1 MKKLRAYTRALGED
15 ILNVFNQI
23 GKHLRFKDIVKAAV
37 VVLCSL
43 GAAVIASAAIFY
55 AATLTIHGA
64 DLASPSVLLNNK
76 STGITIVDRN
86 NTTLYQ
92 SSDSSSRT
100 IIAYDKIPEKMI
112 FATLAAEDPEFFKH
126 SGVSWRGMSRALY
139 KNATAGRTAEGG
151 STITQQL
158 IKSTILEPTRSV
170 LRKAQE
176 VVLATELERRY
187 NKQQIM
193 GMYLNGIY
201 YGGNAYGIDQASQQY
216 FGKPATELTIGESA
230 LLAGLP
236 LGPSRFDPIV
246 NREAAMERRN
256 YVLGKMKDND
266 FITQEQFDLARAEN
280 PVIQPRNRDIKA
292 PHFVFY
298 ILRQL
303 RATYGDDLVD
313 HGGLT
318 VKTTLDLT
326 KQDEAQRIVS
336 AQVANLASR
345 DVTNGALIS
354 TNPETGDI
362 LAMVGS
368 TDYYNPQFGTVNVTT
383 AQRQPGS
390 SFKPIVYLA
399 ALQKGWTD
407 KTEVEDAPMSI
418 PQDSGAPYVPQNYDG
433 KFRGKVTLRR
443 ALANSLNIPAIK
455 VLQFVGLQPA
465 IDQAHKLGI
474 TTLNQPERYGASLV
488 LGGGEVTMVD
498 MAAVYGTF
506 ARGGIKSQ
514 PRSILEVRDRYGKDI
529 SVHKA
534 PPTER
539 VADAGAVATL
549 SSMLNDNATRSEIF
563 GANSPLVTSQP
574 ASVKTGTTNDFRD
587 NWTAGY
593 SKDAVTIVWVGNNDN
608 HPMGNGVDGITG
620 AAPIWHNFMEYLFT
634 HK

>member
-1 MKKLRAYTRALGED
+1 MKKGRAYLRAVGED
-15 ILNVFNQI
+15 ILNVVNYI
-23 GKHLRFKDIVKAAV
+23 GKHLHLRDILKAFIIILV
-37 VVLCSL
+37 GL
-43 GAAVIASAAIFY
+43 SAAIIACAGIFY
-55 AATLTIHGA
+55 VATLTIHGA

-100 IIAYDKIPEKMI
+100 IIAYDKIPEKMV
-112 FATLAAEDPEFFKH
+112 FATLAAEDPEFYKH
-126 SGVSWRGMSRALY
+126 AGISWRGISRAIY
-139 KNATAGRTAEGG
+139 KNTAARQTTEGG

-170 LRKAQE
+170 LRKTQE

-187 NKQQIM
+187 NKQEIM
-193 GMYLNGIY
+193 WMYLNGIY
-201 YGGNAYGIDQASQQY
+201 YGGNAYGIDQASRQY
-216 FGKPATELTIGESA
+216 LGKSAADLTIGESA

-246 NREAAMERRN
+246 NREAALERRN
-256 YVLGKMKDND
+256 YILGKMKDND
-266 FITQEQFDLARAEN
+266 FITEEQYREAKKEVPA
-280 PVIQPRNRDIKA
+280 IQTRTRNIKA

-298 ILRQL
+298 ILSQL
-303 RATYGDDLVD
+303 RNQYGDDLVD
-313 HGGLT
+313 HGGLR

-326 KQDEAQRIVS
+326 SQEAAQQIVTN
-336 AQVANLASR
+336 QVNNLASR

-354 TNPETGDI
+354 TNPTTGDI
-362 LAMVGS
+362 LTMVGS

-390 SFKPIVYLA
+390 SFKPLVYLA

-407 KTEVEDAPMSI
+407 KTEVEDKPISI
-418 PQDSGAPYVPQNYDG
+418 PQTVGPAYVPQNYDG

-443 ALANSLNIPAIK
+443 ALANSLNIPAVK
-455 VLQFVGLQPA
+455 VMQFVGLQGTL
-465 IDQAHKLGI
+465 DTAHKLGI
-474 TTLNQPERYGASLV
+474 TTLNQPERYGLSLV

-514 PRSILEVRDRYGKDI
+514 PRSIMEVRDRYGKDI
-529 SVHKA
+529 SIRST

-539 VADAGAVATL
+539 VADANAVATL
-549 SSMLNDNATRSEIF
+549 ASMLNDNATRSEIF
-563 GANSPLVTSQP
+563 GPNSPMVTSQP
-574 ASVKTGTTNDFRD
+574 TSVKTGTTNDFRD
-587 NWTAGY
+587 NWTAGF
-593 SKDAVTIVWVGNNDN
+593 SKDTVTIVWVGNNDN
-608 HPMGNGVDGITG
+608 HPMGSGVDGITG
-620 AAPIWHNFMEYLFT
+620 AAPIWHNYMEYTFT
-634 HK
+634 RK

>member
-1 MKKLRAYTRALGED
+1 MKKLRAYLRALGED
-15 ILNVFNQI
+15 LVNLFDHI
-23 GKHLRFKDIVKAAV
+23 GRHLHFRDVAKAGF
-37 VVLCSL
+37 VVLCAL
-43 GAAVIASAAIFY
+43 GAAIIASAGIFY

-187 NKQQIM
+187 NKQEIM

-246 NREAAMERRN
+246 NRQAALERRN
-256 YVLGKMKDND
+256 YVLGKMKEND
-266 FITQEQFDLARAEN
+266 FITQEQFDEARAEQ
-280 PVIQPRNRDIKA
+280 PKIQSRQRNIKA

-298 ILRQL
+298 VLNQL
-303 RATYGDDLVD
+303 RNMYGDDLVD

-318 VKTTLDLT
+318 VKTTLDVN
-326 KQDEAQRIVS
+326 KQDVAQRLVS
-336 AQVANLASR
+336 EQVANLSSR
-345 DVTNGALIS
+345 DVSNGALIS
-354 TNPETGDI
+354 TNPTSGDI

-368 TDYYNPQFGTVNVTT
+368 VDYYNPQFGTVNVTT

-390 SFKPIVYLA
+390 SFKPLVYLA
-399 ALQKGWTD
+399 AFQKGWTD
-407 KTEVEDAPMSI
+407 KTEVEDAPLRI
-418 PQDSGAPYVPQNYDG
+418 PQTDGTAYEPQNYDL

-443 ALANSLNIPAIK
+443 ALSNSLNIPA
-455 VLQFVGLQPA
+455 VHVMQFVGLQGA
-465 IDQAHKLGI
+465 LDVAHKLGI

-488 LGGGEVTMVD
+488 LGGGEVKMID

-514 PRSILEVRDRYGKDI
+514 PRSILEVKDRYGKDI
-529 SVHKA
+529 TVPYKQ
-534 PPTER
+534 PTEQVVDR
-539 VADAGAVATL
+539 NAVATL
-549 SSMLNDNATRSEIF
+549 TSILSDNDTRKEIF
-563 GANSPLVTSQP
+563 GPNSPLKTSQFT
-574 ASVKTGTTNDFRD
+574 AVKTGTTNDFRD
-587 NWTAGY
+587 NWTAGF
-593 SKDAVTIVWVGNNDN
+593 SKDTVTVVWVGNNDN

-620 AAPIWHNFMEYLFT
+620 AAPIWHNYMEYTFT
-634 HK
+634 QK